1 MNYDLFIPAAAID
14 AQRPS
19 HAAAAQ
25 AARMAHTR
33 AAPLPDAAAPRF
45 AEGQAALG
53 LPRNSASDRLIT
65 EEVEN
70 TVDALNEVFEQANV
84 SVRYKVDADTDD
96 VVVMLIDRNTDEV
109 LRQIPPE
116 QILKMRHRLEELMGL
131 LFDSTA

>member
-14 AQRPS
+14 AQRS
-19 HAAAAQ
+19 SNAVAAL

-33 AAPLPDAAAPRF
+33 VVPLSNDAAPRF

-53 LPRNSASDRLIT
+53 PPRNSASDSLTT

-70 TVDALNEVFEQANV
+70 TVDALNEVFQQANV
-84 SVRYKVDADTDD
+84 SVQYKVDADTKDI
-96 VVVMLIDRNTDEV
+96 VVMLIDRNTDEV

-131 LFDSTA
+131 LFDRTA